1 MTCVDRIENILRRTA
16 FKHLS
21 MPMPASAPDG
31 DAALGDVVAQAAE
44 DKTAP
49 STAAAPARH
58 AGAVPR
64 KRKRKTE
71 QRRRAPRGRGSWSAT
86 SERGSGGEAYRN
98 YKCTAGL
105 HICCNLIK
113 INVFF
118 RDSTR
123 VGRAQSYVT

>member
-1 MTCVDRIENILRRTA
+1 
-16 FKHLS
+16 

-64 KRKRKTE
+64 KRKRKTDDE
-71 QRRRAPRGRGSWSAT
+71 CEDVARPAGEGAGAPPASAAAEGRHTEITSA
-86 SERGSGGEAYRN
+86 
-98 YKCTAGL
+98 
-105 HICCNLIK
+105 
-113 INVFF
+113 
-118 RDSTR
+118 
-123 VGRAQSYVT
+123 